1 MTKVRIISGL
11 CLLVA
16 LCQFGCVS
24 PGSID
29 VDDVQRLQQAM
40 LARGPQARPG
50 EGLGLMRPTT
60 PDVPALAVEKGS
72 AGRNVIKLSL
82 QQAVMIALTANTD
95 IAVVA
100 YNPQISREQMV
111 EAAAAF
117 DYTMFGSLGYS
128 STSTA
133 QAHRG
138 GPVVQGR
145 QGLRTMEVGLRQ
157 HTVTGADWEL
167 SNNFSRSW
175 DDRTTDSANRW
186 YQQNLALSVTQPLLR
201 NAWPEFNLAALKIA
215 RLNYK
220 ISAAQFRQQ
229 VEQTI
234 TEVMTAYYQLIQA
247 RRDVE
252 IVAELL
258 EITRKTYK
266 QVMGRVSID
275 ATKVQVKQSLAAVLN
290 REAVMIEARKSLQD
304 AQDSLVRLLGDSQ
317 LNLLQNFQLV
327 PTTEITPLPV
337 KIDTADQLLTALR
350 LSPLLAQ
357 ARYAIDQAE
366 INVKVAKNELLPVL
380 NFTAGVGLNGGST
393 SRRGQVWDDVYS
405 GNFTSYHAGLEFEYP
420 IGNRSAR
427 ARLAQSRL
435 QRLQLITEMQNSADK
450 IAQVVRERIRQ
461 VRSRYEEYRIQT
473 KNLAASRAKLKAL
486 NDMEKIRGKLTP
498 EFLDLKLST
507 QAQVAAA
514 QQSVVRAIV
523 RYNTGL
529 LDLAQATGAT
539 LEMNQ
544 VKLALP
550 LVTQSGRIPLNT
562 APPAQ
567 AGKVK

>member
-473 KNLAASRAKLKAL
+473 KNLAASRAKLEAL

>member
-1 MTKVRIISGL
+1 MIKIKIISGL

-16 LCQFGCVS
+16 MCQFGCVS

-72 AGRNVIKLSL
+72 AGREIIKLSL

-100 YNPQISREQMV
+100 YNPQISREQMAQ
-111 EAAAAF
+111 AAAAF

-138 GPVVQGR
+138 GPVVQGT

-234 TEVMTAYYQLIQA
+234 TEVMAAYYQLIQA

-252 IVAELL
+252 IVADLL
-258 EITRKTYK
+258 KVTRKTYK

-275 ATKVQVKQSLAAVLN
+275 ATKVQVKQSHAAVLN

-327 PTTEITPLPV
+327 PTPAMTPLPV

-393 SRRGQVWDDVYS
+393 NRQGQTWDDVYS

-420 IGNRSAR
+420 IGNRAAR

-461 VRSRYEEYRIQT
+461 VRSRYEEYQIQT
-473 KNLAASRAKLKAL
+473 KNLAASRAKLEAL

-507 QAQVAAA
+507 QAQVASA

>member
-247 RRDVE
+247 R
-252 IVAELL
+252 
-258 EITRKTYK
+258 
-266 QVMGRVSID
+266 
-275 ATKVQVKQSLAAVLN
+275 
-290 REAVMIEARKSLQD
+290 
-304 AQDSLVRLLGDSQ
+304 
-317 LNLLQNFQLV
+317 
-327 PTTEITPLPV
+327 
-337 KIDTADQLLTALR
+337 
-350 LSPLLAQ
+350 
-357 ARYAIDQAE
+357 
-366 INVKVAKNELLPVL
+366 
-380 NFTAGVGLNGGST
+380 
-393 SRRGQVWDDVYS
+393 
-405 GNFTSYHAGLEFEYP
+405 
-420 IGNRSAR
+420 
-427 ARLAQSRL
+427 
-435 QRLQLITEMQNSADK
+435 
-450 IAQVVRERIRQ
+450 
-461 VRSRYEEYRIQT
+461 
-473 KNLAASRAKLKAL
+473 
-486 NDMEKIRGKLTP
+486 
-498 EFLDLKLST
+498 
-507 QAQVAAA
+507 
-514 QQSVVRAIV
+514 
-523 RYNTGL
+523 
-529 LDLAQATGAT
+529 
-539 LEMNQ
+539 
-544 VKLALP
+544 
-550 LVTQSGRIPLNT
+550 
-562 APPAQ
+562 
-567 AGKVK
+567 

>member
-514 QQSVVRAIV
+514 QQSVIRAIV

>member
-1 MTKVRIISGL
+1 MIKVKIISGL

-16 LCQFGCVS
+16 MCQFGCVS

-72 AGRNVIKLSL
+72 AGRDIIKLSL

>member
-1 MTKVRIISGL
+1 
-11 CLLVA
+11 
-16 LCQFGCVS
+16 
-24 PGSID
+24 
-29 VDDVQRLQQAM
+29 
-40 LARGPQARPG
+40 
-50 EGLGLMRPTT
+50 
-60 PDVPALAVEKGS
+60 
-72 AGRNVIKLSL
+72 
-82 QQAVMIALTANTD
+82 
-95 IAVVA
+95 
-100 YNPQISREQMV
+100 
-111 EAAAAF
+111 
-117 DYTMFGSLGYS
+117 
-128 STSTA
+128 
-133 QAHRG
+133 
-138 GPVVQGR
+138 
-145 QGLRTMEVGLRQ
+145 
-157 HTVTGADWEL
+157 
-167 SNNFSRSW
+167 
-175 DDRTTDSANRW
+175 
-186 YQQNLALSVTQPLLR
+186 
-201 NAWPEFNLAALKIA
+201 
-215 RLNYK
+215 
-220 ISAAQFRQQ
+220 
-229 VEQTI
+229 
-234 TEVMTAYYQLIQA
+234 
-247 RRDVE
+247 
-252 IVAELL
+252 
-258 EITRKTYK
+258 
-266 QVMGRVSID
+266 
-275 ATKVQVKQSLAAVLN
+275 
-290 REAVMIEARKSLQD
+290 MIEARKSLQD